1 MKSLKQIESEWSY
14 EGAVER
20 LKPMVVHWVKRTL
33 EVARELYIANKKLSN
48 SGYRSDLTSS
58 QMRRGSEVQGDLTSC
73 QVARSSAENN
83 LTLCTHAQ
91 GSAGQFHTFK
101 DFCSAI
107 GISYRTALKWV
118 SLYDPDKDYL
128 LTMEEYIDE
137 RVKELD
143 AFYESVRKKREKIA
157 GYIPEAKDINL
168 KWNRNIVAWTE
179 AVERKFDEWLIAKGY
194 KDIDPNKVLSL
205 PSPASEDYD
214 EFGLFGFE
222 YLDSLAKKC
231 TKKVSGEG
239 AKEYLNMTKEYG
251 PRIPRGVDTRNILR
265 IPVIVEA
272 EFDDLDT
279 FQKRETA
286 KVLSEIIMKLAL
298 EEKK

>member
-1 MKSLKQIESEWSY
+1 MFHLI
-14 EGAVER
+14 
-20 LKPMVVHWVKRTL
+20 
-33 EVARELYIANKKLSN
+33 
-48 SGYRSDLTSS
+48 
-58 QMRRGSEVQGDLTSC
+58 
-73 QVARSSAENN
+73 QVIRI
-83 LTLCTHAQ
+83 H
-91 GSAGQFHTFK
+91 F
-101 DFCSAI
+101 
-107 GISYRTALKWV
+107 GISV
-118 SLYDPDKDYL
+118 DKDYL
-128 LTMEEYIDE
+128 LTEKEYKDE
-137 RVKELD
+137 RTKELD

-272 EFDDLDT
+272 EFDDLDM
-279 FQKRETA
+279 FQKKETA